1 MRSRTFII
9 FFIAASILFF
19 GFTLKS
25 DWDTKCE
32 NENIKL
38 QYRWVQGQND
48 KELREFRA
56 VMKVSS
62 NVSTIIRNMNEEVWL
77 KQWLANSKLC
87 KIFNKTDNQWITYTY
102 FDIPKPFKQQDL
114 VLKHT
119 IHIEN
124 KIIKIKLEPLP
135 DYLPRMHNVTRLD
148 EYEGYWLII
157 PEDNNQYQIE
167 FYYTSTK
174 KPVIP
179 RFITDPIIQSILMES
194 FSKLI
199 QLSEVV

>member
-1 MRSRTFII
+1 MLII
-9 FFIAASILFF
+9 AVSILIF
-19 GFTLKS
+19 GFTSKS

-38 QYRWVQGQND
+38 QYRWVKGQND

-77 KQWLANSKLC
+77 EQWVANSKLC
-87 KIFNKTDNQWITYTY
+87 KIYNKTDNQWITYTY
-102 FDIPKPFKQQDL
+102 FDIPKPFEQQDL

-119 IHIEN
+119 IHVEN
-124 KIIKIKLEPLP
+124 EIIKIQLEPLP
-135 DYLPRMHNVTRLD
+135 DYLPRLNNVTRLD
-148 EYEGYWLII
+148 DYKSYWLII
-157 PEDNNQYQIE
+157 PKENNQYQLE

-174 KPVIP
+174 KPVLP
-179 RFITDPIIQSILMES
+179 RFIIDPILQSILMDS

-199 QLSEVV
+199 QLSEAA